1 MYKMAEED
9 LTTAVEIIRNLYE
22 KYSDNSYM
30 YNKTHHYICSQLP
43 QLLENMEESHKT
55 KVLRTE
61 DLTTKQY
68 SFINSFLSKT
78 QYFYIPT
85 TDKYFH
91 YKENAYTEISEDKIL
106 HNVLTSITHADVDD
120 RCNLSMNSLMSWK
133 YKTKVSIMKRI
144 KENLLFKSVPESET
158 IQRVIYSLYPA
169 FFSSKTEAKYF
180 LTVLGDNIVKK
191 NAHLIH
197 FLPLY
202 SKPFIRE
209 LNTLC
214 QTYLGTSLSQTIKYN
229 SHPNHEYE
237 YCRLLYIHETAK
249 YENCW
254 RSVITLDLL
263 CVANHYSLRY
273 DHSDKFLIRAND
285 KELEN
290 MVFFLKD
297 KSTVD
302 KLVSGFIQ
310 ENIED
315 LTSDIFIPDVI
326 SEISWKDMLYLW
338 KEFLGRKRLPTM
350 IYQNQLKQI
359 LTEKLKHAYVVEKD
373 AFIHIYSKFLPEIKK
388 FLNFINE
395 TITKDEQEF
404 GLEIEE
410 IRELFQMW
418 GSDKKY
424 KLPNINATQIVDILH
439 YYFTDLLVENDK
451 YVHNMKC
458 SLWDKRKDILD
469 AKNSIRLEHDYEFI
483 SVYDDY
489 VKYCKYH
496 YYLREQGKTTTPI
509 VSKTYF
515 EQVYQIM

>member
-1 MYKMAEED
+1 MTEEN
-9 LTTAVEIIRNLYE
+9 LTTAIEIVRNLYE

-30 YNKTHHYICSQLP
+30 YNKTHQYICNQLP
-43 QLLENMEESHKT
+43 QILENMEETYRS

-61 DLTTKQY
+61 NLTMKQDH
-68 SFINSFLSKT
+68 FINSFLSKN
-78 QYFYIPT
+78 QYFYVPT

-91 YKENAYTEISEDKIL
+91 YRENAYTEISEDGIL
-106 HNVLTSITHADVDD
+106 HNVLTSITHTDVDD
-120 RCNLSMNSLMSWK
+120 MYNFNMDSLMSWK

-197 FLPLY
+197 FLPVY

-214 QTYLGTSLSQTIKYN
+214 QTYLGANLSQTIKYN

-237 YCRLLYIHETAK
+237 HCRLVYINETAK

-254 RSVITLDLL
+254 RSVVTLDLL

-285 KELEN
+285 KEIEN

-302 KLVSGFIQ
+302 KLVGGFIE
-310 ENIED
+310 ENIKELSTD
-315 LTSDIFIPDVI
+315 TDTTPNIIV
-326 SEISWKDMLYLW
+326 EISWKDMLYLW
-338 KEFLGRKRLPTM
+338 KGFLSRRRLPTM
-350 IYQNQLKQI
+350 IYQSQLKQI
-359 LTEKLKHAYVVEKD
+359 LTDKLKHSYIIEKD
-373 AFIHIYSKFLPEIKK
+373 TLSLIHI
-388 FLNFINE
+388 
-395 TITKDEQEF
+395 
-404 GLEIEE
+404 
-410 IRELFQMW
+410 
-418 GSDKKY
+418 
-424 KLPNINATQIVDILH
+424 
-439 YYFTDLLVENDK
+439 
-451 YVHNMKC
+451 
-458 SLWDKRKDILD
+458 
-469 AKNSIRLEHDYEFI
+469 
-483 SVYDDY
+483 
-489 VKYCKYH
+489 
-496 YYLREQGKTTTPI
+496 
-509 VSKTYF
+509 
-515 EQVYQIM
+515 